1 MSVRG
6 DLLSYNLSIGTAH
19 TQTLTLVFGCKI
31 LFEQQNDS
39 SIYWQIQCLSGNL
52 PTYTQHQTYT
62 FVSSPALLPCLF
74 LKRAIAWRRNENQIA
89 GDDCTFPSTQPMNA
103 FIVPAFVQMLTI
115 GLKRSFFLLCLQ
127 TMLSPPPM
135 LNHPSTNFCT
145 PPPDISGIFHPD

>member
-1 MSVRG
+1 MSVLG

-19 TQTLTLVFGCKI
+19 AKTLSLVFGCKI

-39 SIYWQIQCLSGNL
+39 SIYLQIQCLSGNF

-74 LKRAIAWRRNENQIA
+74 LKRAIAWHRNENQIT
-89 GDDCTFPSTQPMNA
+89 GDDCNFPSTQPLSA